1 MQVKEKIIQQDV
13 DENAKDEMLTAATTQ
28 IVDEKTKQLNEQIQ
42 VQIKEEQDKAVK
54 IQKELNDQLEIEKQ
68 DVIRAQNELE
78 QARREAE
85 AAARRGGGGIFGSIC
100 RFVVGVAT
108 AAWLL

>member
-1 MQVKEKIIQQDV
+1 MILIKI
-13 DENAKDEMLTAATTQ
+13 
-28 IVDEKTKQLNEQIQ
+28 KQLNEQIQ

-54 IQKELNDQLEIEKQ
+54 IQKELNDQLEIKKQ

-100 RFVVGVAT
+100 RFVVGAAT